1 MEMTLADIARK
12 NMKRNVKSYSL
23 YIGSSIFSIIVYFT
37 FVTLRYNDEILEASE
52 QSRQLSSLIT
62 ASAFI
67 LMVFVAIFILY
78 SNSFFIKKR
87 KKEMALYALVGI
99 RKKTIGWMLF
109 LENMTIG
116 ILSLVIGVGLGF
128 VLSQFFLSLLMALM
142 GLDFT
147 LSFSFSFEAVLHTVL
162 VFFVLF
168 LVTSFQGYRVI
179 YQFAL
184 IDLFH
189 AEKKGEALPRARLL
203 SSIMGILL
211 LTTGYWMALQDLA
224 TSIVWRQLGI
234 ATPLVIIGL
243 TVLGSYLL
251 FRSVLVYLLH
261 VIKRQIRWTWSGL
274 NLLTVSQLLYRI
286 KGNALTLTI
295 IATLSATILTAGGAV
310 FSTYYNVEKDVE
322 RYSPFTFM
330 WEGPTQEMDREQVEY
345 ETSFDSKSARVML
358 GDREMEYAVISESTF
373 LTLAHQLEWGVTEEL
388 ADDQM
393 IIVDAFYDERWSAN
407 VETVQLQENDY
418 DVTSMYAD
426 SLFNIRTMGGTALV
440 LSDAQYDAL
449 EAEEKSYQAI
459 QVDDYQNKVELSQEL
474 ASSSEI
480 NQFSSAVQDYRDSME
495 SSGFMMFVGSFL
507 GLVFLAAMGS
517 IIYFKLMTEVEE
529 DKKAF
534 TILHKVGVSKRDMK
548 RSIRHQVGMVF
559 VAPLLLGLLHGSIAL
574 TAFSQ
579 LLDLQLF
586 VPVLLWM
593 LAYTLIY
600 IGYYVVTVQSVK
612 KTIFTNVKGGA

>member
-1 MEMTLADIARK
+1 MTLADIARK

-37 FVTLRYNDEILEASE
+37 FVTLRYNDEILAASE

-128 VLSQFFLSLLMALM
+128 VLSQFFLFLLMALM

-147 LSFSFSFEAVLHTVL
+147 MSFSFSFEAVLHTVL

-234 ATPLVIIGL
+234 ATPLIIIGL

-261 VIKRQIRWTWSGL
+261 VIKRQIRWTWNGL

-330 WEGPTQEMDREQVEY
+330 WEGSTQEMDREQVEY

-440 LSDAQYDAL
+440 LSDSQYDAL

>member
-1 MEMTLADIARK
+1 MTLADIARK

-37 FVTLRYNDEILEASE
+37 FVTLRYNDEILAASE

-179 YQFAL
+179 YRFAL

-345 ETSFDSKSARVML
+345 ETSFESKSARVML

-393 IIVDAFYDERWSAN
+393 IIIDAFYDERWSAN

-426 SLFNIRTMGGTALV
+426 ALFNIRTMGGTSLV

>member
-1 MEMTLADIARK
+1 MTLADIARK

-37 FVTLRYNDEILEASE
+37 FVTLRYNDEILAASE

-147 LSFSFSFEAVLHTVL
+147 MSFSFSFEAVLHTVL

-179 YQFAL
+179 YRFAL

-224 TSIVWRQLGI
+224 TSIVWRQFGI

-373 LTLAHQLEWGVTEEL
+373 LTLAHQLEWGVIEEL

-426 SLFNIRTMGGTALV
+426 ALFNIRTMGGTALV

-612 KTIFTNVKGGA
+612 KTIFTNVKGGT

>member
-1 MEMTLADIARK
+1 MTFADIARK
-12 NMKRNVKSYSL
+12 NMKRNVKSYGL
-23 YIGSSIFSIIVYFT
+23 YIGSTIFSIIVYFT
-37 FVTLRYNDEILEASE
+37 FVTLRYNDDILVASE

-62 ASAFI
+62 ASTFI

-87 KKEMALYALVGI
+87 KKEMALYALLGI

-179 YQFAL
+179 YRFAL

-203 SSIMGILL
+203 SSIIGILL

-261 VIKRQIRWTWSGL
+261 VIKRQIHWTWSGL

-310 FSTYYNVEKDVE
+310 FSMYYNVEKDVE

-330 WEGPTQEMDREQVEY
+330 WEGPALEMDQEQVEY
-345 ETSFDSKSARVML
+345 ETSFVSKSARVML
-358 GDREMEYAVISESTF
+358 GDHEFDYAVISESTF
-373 LTLAHQLEWGVTEEL
+373 LTLSHQLEWEVTEEL

-418 DVTSMYAD
+418 DVISMYAD
-426 SLFNIRTMGGTALV
+426 ALFNVRTMGGTALV
-440 LSDAQYDAL
+440 LSDSQYDAL

-459 QVDDYQNKVELSQEL
+459 QVGNYQNKVELSQEL

-495 SSGFMMFVGSFL
+495 SSGVLMFVGSFL

-534 TILHKVGVSKRDMK
+534 TILHKVGVSKKDMK
-548 RSIRHQVGMVF
+548 RSIRHQVGMIF
-559 VAPLLLGLLHGSIAL
+559 VAPLLLGLLHGSVAL
-574 TAFSQ
+574 TAFSK

-612 KTIFTNVKGGA
+612 KTIFTTFKGGTSK

>member
-37 FVTLRYNDEILEASE
+37 FVTLRYNDEILAASE

-128 VLSQFFLSLLMALM
+128 VLSQFFLFLLMALM

-147 LSFSFSFEAVLHTVL
+147 MSFSFSFEAVLHTVL

-234 ATPLVIIGL
+234 ATPLIIIGL

-261 VIKRQIRWTWSGL
+261 VIKRQIRWTWNGL

-330 WEGPTQEMDREQVEY
+330 WEGSTQEMDREQVEY

-440 LSDAQYDAL
+440 LSDSQYDAL

>member
-37 FVTLRYNDEILEASE
+37 FVTLRYNDEILAASE

-147 LSFSFSFEAVLHTVL
+147 MSFSFSFEAVLHTVL

-179 YQFAL
+179 YRFAL

-224 TSIVWRQLGI
+224 TSIVWRQFGI

-373 LTLAHQLEWGVTEEL
+373 LTLAHQLEWGVIEEL

-426 SLFNIRTMGGTALV
+426 ALFNIRTMGGTALV

-612 KTIFTNVKGGA
+612 KTIFTNVKGGT

>member
-37 FVTLRYNDEILEASE
+37 FVTLRYNDEILAASE

-179 YQFAL
+179 YRFAL

-345 ETSFDSKSARVML
+345 ETSFESKSARVML

-393 IIVDAFYDERWSAN
+393 IIIDAFYDERWSAN

-426 SLFNIRTMGGTALV
+426 ALFNIRTMGGTSLV